1 MQELLAKLREKLSNQ
16 VKDKLQDEEALLE
29 QAEGGYG
36 SELDSLLEAG
46 DRLFNLD
53 KTIHALRLP
62 MDTQPLI
69 VNPQVSD
76 EVFGEYYGPTLVEAP
91 RFQPAT
97 FLQLAAAIQRGD
109 DEFAVGL
116 VMQLLQLENRR
127 ALELVSQLQQRWKA
141 GVKVGVYC
149 ACIDMLLAENGPYND
164 LLQHTQELFGVPG
177 DIALQYHK
185 TYENTWGVT

>member
-1 MQELLAKLREKLSNQ
+1 MQELLAKLREKLVLQ

-53 KTIHALRLP
+53 RTIHALRLP
-62 MDTQPLI
+62 VDSEPMVITAQA
-69 VNPQVSD
+69 SD
-76 EVFGEYYGPTLVEAP
+76 EFVQQYYGPTLQM
-91 RFQPAT
+91 QPAT

-109 DEFAVGL
+109 DDTAVGL
-116 VMQLLQLENRR
+116 LMQLLQVEHQR
-127 ALELVSQLQQRWKA
+127 ALELLSTLQQRWKA
-141 GVKVGVYC
+141 GVKVGLYC
-149 ACIDMLLAENGPYND
+149 ACIDMLLAEAGPYND

-177 DIALQYHK
+177 DVAMQLHK
-185 TYENTWGVT
+185 TYENTWGVK